1 MKGWINYAWTEN
13 EWINDEWKEKGWIN
27 DKWKENEWKEKW
39 MKGKMNEQMIINGW
53 KDN

>member
-39 MKGKMNEQMIINGW
+39 MKGKMNERKNEW
-53 KDN
+53 TNDN